1 MKRPNV
7 IVRRGDRFILDSK
20 RLYPHLRKEED
31 MVRSAL
37 QMACLHYKAYPQEYK
52 HLSPKDQLDKVN
64 DKFYQFLIDW
74 GIYKGK

>member
-7 IVRRGDRFILDSK
+7 IIRRGDRFILNES
-20 RLYPHLRKEED
+20 RLYSHLRKEED

-37 QMACLHYKAYPQEYK
+37 HMACLHYKSYPQEYK
-52 HLSPKDQLDKVN
+52 HLKPKDQLDKVN
-64 DKFYQFLIDW
+64 TKFYELLIDW